1 VIGTLVIGGVHQYP
15 RLGRLMLGA
24 AMLAAMTTMLFAGIA
39 LTGFFA
45 GALAAVMLGATF
57 AAGFNISS
65 MTVLQLSVPD
75 RLRGRVMG
83 IHSMGFSLMAAGS
96 LLLGAL
102 AERLGAAPAV
112 WLSCTIY
119 LAGIVFTGL
128 RRPVIR
134 NLNGQALGGVH

>member
-1 VIGTLVIGGVHQYP
+1 
-15 RLGRLMLGA
+15 
-24 AMLAAMTTMLFAGIA
+24 
-39 LTGFFA
+39 
-45 GALAAVMLGATF
+45 
-57 AAGFNISS
+57 

-83 IHSMGFSLMAAGS
+83 IHSMGFSLMAAGA

-112 WLSCTIY
+112 WLACTVY
-119 LAGIVFTGL
+119 LAGILFVGL
-128 RRPVIR
+128 RQPVIR